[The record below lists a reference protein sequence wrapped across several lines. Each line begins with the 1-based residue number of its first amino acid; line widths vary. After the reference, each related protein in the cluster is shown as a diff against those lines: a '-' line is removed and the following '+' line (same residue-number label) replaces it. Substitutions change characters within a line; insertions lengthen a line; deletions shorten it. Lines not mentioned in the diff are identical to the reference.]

1 MKLSMF
7 SISDP
12 SNVTENDKTDIPAVH
27 SDALYNH
34 KAVLADYGRNIIAFS
49 AYGTYKQNCFF
60 VYSYENGQ
68 FVKKLEVETENTG
81 ICRGIYI
88 GKVFYIV
95 TDCSIDCYN
104 IASFEKLGSL
114 ELK

>member
-1 MKLSMF
+1 MF
-7 SISDP
+7 NISDP

-27 SDALYNH
+27 SEALYNH

-68 FVKKLEVETENTG
+68 FVKKLEVETKNTG

-88 GKVFYIV
+88 GKIFYIV
-95 TDCSIDCYN
+95 TDHNVDSYN
-104 IASFEKLGSL
+104 LANFEKLGSL